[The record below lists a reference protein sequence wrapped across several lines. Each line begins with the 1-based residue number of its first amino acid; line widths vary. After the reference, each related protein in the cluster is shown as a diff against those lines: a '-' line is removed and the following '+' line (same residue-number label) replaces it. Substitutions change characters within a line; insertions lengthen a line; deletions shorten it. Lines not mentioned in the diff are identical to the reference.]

1 MRRPHVG
8 DTSYCVVMTFPLRF
22 IFSAATVVSALSV
35 MPLLRAD
42 DALEVQWN
50 KVCQVTNGHELLVR
64 TANGDEVRGICL
76 SVNVDEMAVRT
87 KDNKVI
93 HVARGAMSRLEMYRS
108 PNHQLQSLGKGM
120 HGALQ
125 EGFKDLLSPAAV
137 AGIVIIP
144 GTLAWGAVSAPF
156 CALGD
161 LKAKLDGTRQI
172 RPI

>member
-1 MRRPHVG
+1 
-8 DTSYCVVMTFPLRF
+8 MTLSLRF
-22 IFSAATVVSALSV
+22 ILNSAFVLAPLLST
-35 MPLLRAD
+35 PPLRAD

-50 KVCQVTNGHELLVR
+50 KVCQVADGHELLVR
-64 TANGDEVRGICL
+64 IANGDEVRGICL

-87 KDNKVI
+87 KDNKVVR
-93 HVARGAMSRLEMYRS
+93 VARSAMSRLEMYRS

-137 AGIVIIP
+137 VGVVIIP
-144 GTLAWGAVSAPF
+144 STLAWGAVSAPF
-156 CALGD
+156 CAIGD

-172 RPI
+172 KPI